1 MPIAKL
7 TIPSF
12 GNGEFI
18 CPTPDYL
25 TCERLENV
33 ASEGDPNLAF
43 FEIHTYLSMSSLGL
57 M

>member
-33 ASEGDPNLAF
+33 ASEGDNHENSNF
-43 FEIHTYLSMSSLGL
+43 NHF
-57 M
+57 